1 MPQLRWIV
9 LVVIVFL
16 SITSPFRPEPASARS
31 GVRLPGVQINDNRRS
46 AGTREGDSLV
56 LRLRAGRGL
65 WQPEADRG
73 PTLQVEAFGEED
85 GSLQVPAPLIRVR
98 QGTRVSAS
106 IRNGLDSMMRVHGL
120 CARDGTPCEPVEIA
134 PSETR
139 TVQFAATAAGTYH
152 YWATTTGAP
161 LNFRGSLDT
170 QLSGAFIVDPA
181 GAAPPPDRVFV
192 ITEWT
197 SLSPDELR
205 RIAGAEDPSETFLTM
220 NPQRTLLMNGL
231 SWPATERLSYGVG
244 EEVRWRIVNLSTQ
257 RHPMHLHGFY
267 FAVESVGDGLRETRY
282 DEQNERRVVTEL
294 LAPGGTFAMR
304 WRPERPGNWLFHC
317 HISEH
322 VSPERRLGLP
332 GDRPHH
338 HHHHANNDST
348 GMAGMILGVTI
359 SAPQDSTLPGEV
371 PLAPARKLTLVMQT
385 EAGRYGSHPALGFVL
400 ADEDGS
406 TPPTVPVPGPTLV
419 LTRGQPVEITLVNRL
434 PDATSIHWHGME
446 LDSYYDGVHGFGG
459 TPSRITPSIEPGQRF
474 VVRFT
479 PPRSG
484 TFMYHTHMHDHQLA
498 SGMYGAML
506 VTEPGETFD
515 AERDHV
521 IVIGRGGPG
530 RHQPVLINGDPRPKV
545 SWKAGVRHRI
555 RFVNITPDDIFVVSL
570 AKVDTPVEWL
580 PIAKDAAP
588 LRGVPKPAVETMAAG
603 ETFDFGYDARPGRGL
618 LWINVRTASGYWE
631 AQGRVTLQ

>member
-9 LVVIVFL
+9 CVVVVLL
-16 SITSPFRPEPASARS
+16 SITSSVRFEPASASS
-31 GVRLPGVQINDNRRS
+31 GVRLPAVQINDNRRS
-46 AGTREGDSLV
+46 AGTLEGDGLV

-65 WQPEADRG
+65 WQPEADKG
-73 PTLQVEAFGEED
+73 PTLQVEALGEED
-85 GSLQVPAPLIRVR
+85 GSLQVPAPLIRV
-98 QGTRVSAS
+98 QEGTTVSVS
-106 IRNGLDSMMRVHGL
+106 IRNGLETMMRVHGL
-120 CARDGTPCEPVEIA
+120 CARDGTPCSPVEIA
-134 PSETR
+134 PSDTR
-139 TVQFAATAAGTYH
+139 TVRFAATGVGTYH

-161 LNFRGSLDT
+161 LNFRGSVDT

-181 GAAPPPDRVFV
+181 GAAPPRDRIFV

-205 RIAGAEDPSETFLTM
+205 RIASAEDPSEAFLTM

-231 SWPATERLSYGVG
+231 SWPATERLSYKVG
-244 EEVRWRIVNLSTQ
+244 DEVRWRIVNLSTQ

-267 FAVESVGDGLRETRY
+267 FAVESVGDGLRENRY
-282 DEQNERRVVTEL
+282 DEQTERHVVTEL
-294 LAPGGTFAMR
+294 LAPGGTLAMR

-332 GDRPHH
+332 GDRPRHR
-338 HHHHANNDST
+338 HHADKDSA
-348 GMAGMILGVTI
+348 GMAGMILGITV
-359 SAPQDSTLPGEV
+359 SARAEGAPSEEV
-371 PLAPARKLTLVMQT
+371 PLAPVRKLTLVMQT
-385 EAGRYGSHPALGFVL
+385 EAGRYGTRPAFGFVL
-400 ADEDGS
+400 ADEDGP
-406 TPPTVPVPGPTLV
+406 TPATVPVPGPTLV

-434 PDATSIHWHGME
+434 PDATAIHWHGME

-459 TPSRITPSIEPGQRF
+459 MGSRITPSIEPGQRF

-506 VTEPGETFD
+506 VTEPGESFD

-521 IVIGRGGPG
+521 IVISRGGPG
-530 RHQPVLINGDPRPKV
+530 RHQPVLINGDRRPKM

-555 RFVNITPDDIFVVSL
+555 RFVNITPDDISVVSL
-570 AKVDTPVEWL
+570 AKVD
-580 PIAKDAAP
+580 A
-588 LRGVPKPAVETMAAG
+588 RGVASDRQGCGPGSGGAQAG
-603 ETFDFGYDARPGRGL
+603 GRDDG
-618 LWINVRTASGYWE
+618 G
-631 AQGRVTLQ
+631 G